1 MQAALRQAMC
11 SIGCTNVTFYVPRHH
26 SRKVLAKNSGACR
39 GGRIHTQWGCRE
51 VLYQETSEGT
61 EAVGLR
67 MTKAGKEQIVEA
79 DVYVAA
85 LDVPGVPSLL
95 LLCTSARLCDAFYAA
110 FASYHAQCTLAITS
124 SAKH

>member
-1 MQAALRQAMC
+1 M
-11 SIGCTNVTFYVPRHH
+11 Y
-26 SRKVLAKNSGACR
+26 K
-39 GGRIHTQWGCRE
+39 
-51 VLYQETSEGT
+51 ETSEGT
-61 EAVGLR
+61 EAFGLR

-95 LLCTSARLCDAFYAA
+95 LLCTRLCDAFYAA

-124 SAKH
+124 SAKHSSLPCLCAPVWRRSSRVGL